1 MENHAKCI
9 YNFWFI
15 SNDWSRVQ
23 LAHVL
28 CTTIGSIWFGLW
40 KWKAS
45 HNQMHLSI
53 PSSYPNKQLTHKQHY
68 NCCTLTTMSHTNTI
82 LLRTSWTFKWD
93 CFFFCCMEKRIET
106 HENTHLRR
114 WTTHLRRKIDCSFGA
129 VCERRLALRQSTVL
143 MIYIVYDT
151 NYICVDGFVRCLLS
165 TVHNALLVQ
174 IAVDGI

>member
-1 MENHAKCI
+1 MC
-9 YNFWFI
+9 
-15 SNDWSRVQ
+15 
-23 LAHVL
+23 

-93 CFFFCCMEKRIET
+93 CCFCCMEKRIET
-106 HENTHLRR
+106 RENTHLRR
-114 WTTHLRRKIDCSFGA
+114 WTTHLRRKIDCSLGA
-129 VCERRLALRQSTVL
+129 VCERRLALRQFTVL
-143 MIYIVYDT
+143 NDIHGLRYKLHMCRRFCTMPIKHSAQCTLRYK
-151 NYICVDGFVRCLLS
+151 LLLMAFRYNGKNR
-165 TVHNALLVQ
+165 V
-174 IAVDGI
+174 I